1 MKNKKRIATLMA
13 LLLGGIIAMV
23 MNCDWSTAFEAD
35 TVKKVTIITKSG
47 CKPSKRTCYTEQ
59 IGDSIVT
66 HKGRLR
72 EKVTIEE

>member
-23 MNCDWSTAFEAD
+23 VNCDWSTASEAD

-47 CKPSKRTCYTEQ
+47 CEPSKRPVIPNKLATV
-59 IGDSIVT
+59 S
-66 HKGRLR
+66 
-72 EKVTIEE
+72 